1 MTNTPDPTLKIWTG
15 RHVEL
20 ELRYS
25 DGETERLALDVV
37 ADAAA
42 DFDRGFLGE
51 STALAKAILGRQA
64 GETAEYQAGDRVR
77 VRILAVYPEWKGQPA
92 DLSARRDEALRKAV
106 RDSEDTSAILFASS
120 FSGKWGDYDPNAVP
134 RQKEEDGDEDDQETK
149 AK

>member
-1 MTNTPDPTLKIWTG
+1 MRAHPDPTLKIWTG

-20 ELRYS
+20 ELRYA

-37 ADAAA
+37 PDAAA

-64 GETAEYQAGDRVR
+64 GEVTEYQAGDRVR
-77 VRILAVYPEWKGQPA
+77 VRILAVYPEWKGQPE
-92 DLSARRDEALRKAV
+92 DLSARRDENLRKAV
-106 RDSEDTSAILFASS
+106 RTSEDTNAVLFASS

-134 RQKEEDGDEDDQETK
+134 KEDEEQQDEDTK
-149 AK
+149 DK